1 MSQQTLNRAGTEL
14 ALHDFG
20 GEGPPALLLH
30 GLAGHAEEWAD
41 TVGWLRGTRHVFAL
55 DLRGHGHSES
65 RPLEVSPEAMRDD
78 ACFALERVGAPAL
91 LLGQSLGGRIA
102 ILAAAARPE
111 LVECLVV
118 AEAGPEGTA
127 DGGEMKAA
135 EVEMGLEEWPV
146 PFADGREAEEHFG
159 GPGLHAEAWAR
170 GLRRAPDGL
179 YPRFEID
186 VLAQMVKEALAEDCW
201 EAWTQ
206 VACPALIVR
215 GDRSNQFRTEELC
228 LMLTELVSSRAV
240 EVPGAGHE
248 LHLEEPGLWRAAVTE
263 FLEDLPRR

>member
-1 MSQQTLNRAGTEL
+1 MSSLTLNRAGTRL

-41 TVGWLRGTRHVFAL
+41 TVGWLCESRHVFAL
-55 DLRGHGHSES
+55 DLRGHGHSETQ
-65 RPLEVSPEAMRDD
+65 PLEVSPAAMRDD
-78 ACFALERVGAPAL
+78 ACFALERIGAPAL
-91 LLGQSLGGRIA
+91 LLGQSLGGRLA

-127 DGGEMKAA
+127 DGGETRAAAA
-135 EVEMGLEEWPV
+135 EVGLEEWPV
-146 PFADGREAEEHFG
+146 PFPDAKAAEDYFG
-159 GPGLHAEAWAR
+159 GPGLPADAWTR
-170 GLRRAPDGL
+170 GLRRGPDGL
-179 YPRFEID
+179 YPRFRIE
-186 VLAQMVKEALAEDCW
+186 VLGQMVKEALAEDIW
-201 EAWTQ
+201 DAWTQ
-206 VACPALIVR
+206 VACPTLIVR
-215 GDRSNQFRTEELC
+215 GAESDQLRPEELS
-228 LMLTELVSSRAV
+228 LMLTELAASRAA

-248 LHLEEPGLWRAAVTE
+248 LHLEQPGLWRAAVTA